1 MNKRI
6 FSLVCIVLYVIL
18 AVSIHCS
25 EQKHDQSKTSG
36 LRSRI
41 IRAIK
46 HIKRSN
52 KKNDIEPQRENQL
65 NNNNNNYNDSDDID
79 FEDDFNYVNSERYKK
94 LKYRS
99 IFCCGLCYDY
109 RILQGYKTSDG

>member
-6 FSLVCIVLYVIL
+6 FSLVCIILYALL

-25 EQKHDQSKTSG
+25 EQKNDRSKTYG

-52 KKNDIEPQRENQL
+52 KKNDIESQRETQL
-65 NNNNNNYNDSDDID
+65 NNNNNNPKYDDD
-79 FEDDFNYVNSERYKK
+79 GYYYGDNVTTTTCWG
-94 LKYRS
+94 
-99 IFCCGLCYDY
+99 CCGNKHAD
-109 RILQGYKTSDG
+109 

>member
-6 FSLVCIVLYVIL
+6 FSLVCIILYALL

-41 IRAIK
+41 IRAFK
-46 HIKRSN
+46 KTKRSN
-52 KKNDIEPQRENQL
+52 KKNDIEPQRENQS
-65 NNNNNNYNDSDDID
+65 NNNNNDTDDNN
-79 FEDDFNYVNSERYKK
+79 EDYYYGD
-94 LKYRS
+94 
-99 IFCCGLCYDY
+99 IIATTTCWGCCGNKHAD
-109 RILQGYKTSDG
+109 

>member
-1 MNKRI
+1 MNKKI
-6 FSLVCIVLYVIL
+6 FSLVCIILYVLL

-46 HIKRSN
+46 KIKSSN

-65 NNNNNNYNDSDDID
+65 NNNNNNDYNNDKDKCV
-79 FEDDFNYVNSERYKK
+79 NYYTHVKGKMRKPITS
-94 LKYRS
+94 
-99 IFCCGLCYDY
+99 CCGLMV
-109 RILQGYKTSDG
+109 IGYGDLYE